1 MIPHGHHYSGLPRD
15 GLWATVTG
23 NFGPFLRESR
33 SSGTRLSAK
42 HTLQR
47 EPTPGK
53 ELRCSSSIFVLSA
66 WLALLSPWWVSPSQA
81 PNAKLHPCAV
91 HPNPGWAPAWAQA
104 KGESCWH
111 KWWSRKKTLKGFQS
125 SCGLQMISK
134 ANRCRWW
141 FSCRWYVQLSV
152 SEIKPNFI
160 PFWSGYVFSQLR
172 HPG

>member
-1 MIPHGHHYSGLPRD
+1 MLCLTASRRQVIPVLLTKHLWVPEDMIPHGHHYSGLPRD

-111 KWWSRKKTLKGFQS
+111 KWWSRKKNTEGF
-125 SCGLQMISK
+125 SK
-134 ANRCRWW
+134 QLW
-141 FSCRWYVQLSV
+141 FT
-152 SEIKPNFI
+152 NDN
-160 PFWSGYVFSQLR
+160 
-172 HPG
+172 